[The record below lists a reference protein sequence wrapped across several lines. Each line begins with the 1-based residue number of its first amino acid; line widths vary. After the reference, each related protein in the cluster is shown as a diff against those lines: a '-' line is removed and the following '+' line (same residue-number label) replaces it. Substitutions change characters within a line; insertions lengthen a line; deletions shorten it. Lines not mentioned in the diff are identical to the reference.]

1 MIVREQVK
9 VVKKYIKFL
18 EDNKQ
23 KWVAAGRVSEC
34 EVNYDIACL
43 KYAINSLIELEQFQL
58 KIISLNERNLKDDK
72 K

>member
-1 MIVREQVK
+1 MLVREQVK

-23 KWVAAGRVSEC
+23 KWVAAGRVSEN
-34 EVNYDIACL
+34 EVNYDIECL

>member
-9 VVKKYIKFL
+9 VVKKYINFL
-18 EDNKQ
+18 EDNKH
-23 KWVAAGRVSEC
+23 KWVAAGRVSEG
-34 EVNYDIACL
+34 EVNYDIECL

>member
-18 EDNKQ
+18 EDNKS
-23 KWVAAGRVSEC
+23 KWVAAGRVSES
-34 EVNYDIACL
+34 EVNYDIECL

-58 KIISLNERNLKDDK
+58 KIISLNERNLK
-72 K
+72 